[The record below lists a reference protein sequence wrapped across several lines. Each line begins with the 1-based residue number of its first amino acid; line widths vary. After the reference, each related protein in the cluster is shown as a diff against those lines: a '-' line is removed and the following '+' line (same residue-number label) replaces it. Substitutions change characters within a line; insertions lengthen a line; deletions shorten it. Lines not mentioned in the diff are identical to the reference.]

1 MRWPR
6 DCSTNPD
13 PLDIL
18 LNSLDLY
25 LDFCFQNKILTYWQN
40 TLRLIFQV
48 SQNICH
54 HPFKKFS
61 FCHKLCFS
69 NPFTFATRCRR
80 PQIFQT
86 MISVRLKNVSLKYQS
101 CKDIGIRQFF
111 ATIYLFPFKSKIK
124 KTIFSFFVN
133 DSCTKYTLLDYKR
146 RFN

>member
-25 LDFCFQNKILTYWQN
+25 LDFCFQNKILKYWQN

-48 SQNICH
+48 SKNICP

-101 CKDIGIRQFF
+101 CKDIGIRKLESVKKIQFL
-111 ATIYLFPFKSKIK
+111 YLTCHLHAVPPGPFPHYIS
-124 KTIFSFFVN
+124 VEGV
-133 DSCTKYTLLDYKR
+133 
-146 RFN
+146 